1 MTYHDISNMFN
12 HVHVC
17 HISSYVFTAA
27 TREPSCFVEA
37 LQHRCHPPEG
47 RSALENQD
55 WIRLVYL
62 VAVVTLGLCLTKF
75 WLFFHGACSSM
86 TLLIFLIS
94 EQVVAAIF
102 NSISGQ
108 GRRMIVQRS
117 NGAKGGRRWKE
128 CKSKSSSLNGNPR
141 SSKSSKS
148 CKPGVLR
155 KPWKQGRLRGHMRLS
170 SSKWKRF
177 SELSFGLGLWE
188 CPPTGR
194 YRWCLQLAVLPKC
207 RDKQGQASEA
217 AKQGRSVAAQ
227 AHAWKVQSEVEHQAA
242 ISEI

>member
-1 MTYHDISNMFN
+1 MLCGSFAASLPPTRRQICLGESRLDKTGVFSCCCHFGFLLDKVLVIFPQRMLKHD
-12 HVHVC
+12 
-17 HISSYVFTAA
+17 T
-27 TREPSCFVEA
+27 
-37 LQHRCHPPEG
+37 L
-47 RSALENQD
+47 D
-55 WIRLVYL
+55 YL
-62 VAVVTLGLCLTKF
+62 DIWTGC
-75 WLFFHGACSSM
+75 GGN
-86 TLLIFLIS
+86 
-94 EQVVAAIF
+94 F

-227 AHAWKVQSEVEHQAA
+227 AHAWKVQSEVEHQAT